1 MALRDIK
8 ANFEVVG
15 ISEIDKD
22 AIISYSA
29 IHCDLDKKFEKFDYP
44 RKADMLSALL
54 SKNIGYNYLTKKHT
68 LSERTPLHKLKA
80 IYISC
85 MLSKNL
91 GDISFIT
98 SKNFPD
104 CDIFTY
110 SFPCTD
116 ISISGKRKG
125 FAKGQYTRSG
135 LLWEVE
141 RLLDDLL
148 LNNRLPKVL
157 LMENVPNI
165 IGKKNIE
172 DFNAWYLK
180 LESLGYQSYY
190 QLVNSKDHGIP
201 QNRIRCFMI
210 SILGNYY
217 YQFPDKRKIEIY
229 VKDLLET
236 DVSDNY
242 FMPLKQYE
250 SFLDETNRNGMV
262 RKDMFH
268 PYRIESKTI
277 ARAITTRSGCRVTD
291 NYLITKREHLN
302 DDRGFIIVPEKTH
315 KKFSLAEFG
324 DCIYVNRPHQKRGV
338 VQKNIVQTIKTS
350 CDDLAVVVSSEQN
363 LLSIRR
369 LTPLEVWRLF
379 GFHDEDFFKAKKW
392 CSETQL
398 YKQAGNA
405 IVLNV
410 LIDIFKQFFTEENE
424 YEKDR

>member
-1 MALRDIK
+1 MALRDIS

-15 ISEIDKD
+15 TSEIDKD

-29 IHCDLDKKFEKFDYP
+29 IHCDLDRKFENFNYP
-44 RKADMLSALL
+44 TKEEMLSMLL
-54 SKNIGYNYLTKKHT
+54 SKNIGYNYVTKKHT
-68 LSERTPLHKLKA
+68 LSERTPIHKLKA

-85 MLSKNL
+85 IISKNL
-91 GDISFIT
+91 GDISHVT
-98 SKNFPD
+98 NANFPD
-104 CDIFTY
+104 CDLFTY

-125 FAKGQYTRSG
+125 FAKGQHTRSG

-141 RLLDDLL
+141 RLLDTLSL
-148 LNNRLPKVL
+148 AHRLPKVL

-165 IGKKNIE
+165 IGKKNID

-190 QLVNSKDHGIP
+190 KLINAKDHGIP

-210 SILGNYY
+210 SILGNYF
-217 YQFPDKRKIEIY
+217 YQFPNGRKIEIY
-229 VKDLLET
+229 VKDLLEENVC
-236 DVSDNY
+236 DDY
-242 FMPLKQYE
+242 FMPLNQYE
-250 SFLDETNRNGMV
+250 SFLDETDRNGMI

-268 PYRIESKTI
+268 PYRIDSKTI

-291 NYLITKREHLN
+291 NYLITKRENLN

-350 CDDLAVVVSSEQN
+350 CDDLAVVVSEQN

-410 LIDIFKQFFTEENE
+410 LIDIFNQLFMEE
-424 YEKDR
+424 KK